1 MASFFCLAKENVT
14 KKNASFFYPRKR
26 AFGTINE
33 SVIFEMSK
41 SVDID

>member
-1 MASFFCLAKENVT
+1 MASFFCLAKGDVT
-14 KKNASFFYPRKR
+14 KKNAPFFHPRKG

-33 SVIFEMSK
+33 SVIFKMSK

>member
-1 MASFFCLAKENVT
+1 MASFFCLEKGNVT
-14 KKNASFFYPRKR
+14 KKNAPFFYPRKR
-26 AFGTINE
+26 AFGTIIE

>member
-1 MASFFCLAKENVT
+1 MRPSFILEKG
-14 KKNASFFYPRKR
+14 